1 MLLTLISFGD
11 FNHYRVNIPVIDPSE
26 TILFIDNGKI
36 DTGLWMDSGLYSFV
50 SSYVKINNRWLC
62 PVLNYKCSGLFPEQ
76 T

>member
-36 DTGLWMDSGLYSFV
+36 DTGLGWILVF
-50 SSYVKINNRWLC
+50 
-62 PVLNYKCSGLFPEQ
+62 LFCE
-76 T
+76 